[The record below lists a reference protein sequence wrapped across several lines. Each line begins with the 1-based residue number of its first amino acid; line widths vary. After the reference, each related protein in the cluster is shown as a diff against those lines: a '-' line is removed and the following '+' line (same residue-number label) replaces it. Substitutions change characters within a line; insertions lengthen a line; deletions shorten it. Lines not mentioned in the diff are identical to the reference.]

1 MTQSSALEITDII
14 QSGQEKNKHRAPLRP
29 ILWPA
34 VLSMILLW
42 LCFTP
47 LELAPVAWIALSPL
61 CILLRV
67 PVLSGR
73 QYLLITV
80 LGWFWAAITL
90 QWIRLGDPAMYV
102 ALAALA
108 FYICLYF
115 PVFLAVTRRVIRSG
129 IPLWLA
135 VPLVWTS
142 LDFLRAW
149 LMTGF
154 SWYYLGHSQY
164 RWTEL
169 VQIADVTGVYG
180 ITFLLAMSSA
190 VVSELIPEN
199 IFSRK
204 DLPTPRTLRSRQ
216 HLTGAGVCA
225 ALVGASVVYG
235 MVRQTD
241 TAVTDGPV
249 IALVQ
254 GNFSPN
260 EKHDPQ
266 RGSRLVYMHDL
277 LSRRAAQ
284 LQPDLIVWPETMW
297 PVPDWIEDPSLSD
310 DQLLDLVAA
319 KRYAPAEDSAGIL
332 EHFRNGLETRE
343 YLVNR
348 SQEFGVPMILGAV
361 TRKATSRGIDE
372 FNSAVFVHPD
382 QGYVGRYDKMHP
394 VIFGE
399 YTPLRTTLPFLQT
412 LRPPGMPELE
422 AGARPVSFTAG
433 GVHYAPAICF
443 EDTVPRVI
451 RRLVNHHNEDGL
463 PPDVIVNLT
472 NDAWFR
478 ASSELDQHLITASFR
493 CIETRRPMAR
503 AVNGG
508 ISALIDSSG
517 RIRDPDHFLLMTATG
532 LNGEFEETTSMVDPD
547 TGNWYRD
554 CEAVLIGQLPL
565 DGRSTIYLQYGDWFA
580 MLCSGLVIA
589 LLLRSFRRPPHTAT
603 DLLR

>member
-204 DLPTPRTLRSRQ
+204 DLS
-216 HLTGAGVCA
+216 
-225 ALVGASVVYG
+225 
-235 MVRQTD
+235 
-241 TAVTDGPV
+241 
-249 IALVQ
+249 
-254 GNFSPN
+254 
-260 EKHDPQ
+260 
-266 RGSRLVYMHDL
+266 
-277 LSRRAAQ
+277 
-284 LQPDLIVWPETMW
+284 
-297 PVPDWIEDPSLSD
+297 
-310 DQLLDLVAA
+310 
-319 KRYAPAEDSAGIL
+319 
-332 EHFRNGLETRE
+332 
-343 YLVNR
+343 
-348 SQEFGVPMILGAV
+348 
-361 TRKATSRGIDE
+361 
-372 FNSAVFVHPD
+372 
-382 QGYVGRYDKMHP
+382 
-394 VIFGE
+394 
-399 YTPLRTTLPFLQT
+399 
-412 LRPPGMPELE
+412 
-422 AGARPVSFTAG
+422 
-433 GVHYAPAICF
+433 
-443 EDTVPRVI
+443 
-451 RRLVNHHNEDGL
+451 
-463 PPDVIVNLT
+463 
-472 NDAWFR
+472 
-478 ASSELDQHLITASFR
+478 
-493 CIETRRPMAR
+493 
-503 AVNGG
+503 
-508 ISALIDSSG
+508 
-517 RIRDPDHFLLMTATG
+517 
-532 LNGEFEETTSMVDPD
+532 
-547 TGNWYRD
+547 
-554 CEAVLIGQLPL
+554 
-565 DGRSTIYLQYGDWFA
+565 
-580 MLCSGLVIA
+580 
-589 LLLRSFRRPPHTAT
+589 
-603 DLLR
+603 